1 MRVVAGMGMAGE
13 GGRGRGAVE
22 YWVDE
27 QEEGKELG
35 AGNGRQARFQAL
47 AAMEAVAIAGGPS
60 PPRSSL
66 LCPLPLS
73 PLLLSL
79 PLLFVLIRPAPPG
92 TFEFHALA
100 PLASSTLLS
109 LHPVAWSLFSPICL
123 YYTVLSYDIF

>member
-92 TFEFHALA
+92 TFEFM
-100 PLASSTLLS
+100 PLLRLRLLS

>member
-13 GGRGRGAVE
+13 GGRGRGRGAVE

-66 LCPLPLS
+66 LCPPPSRSLSSFALPA
-73 PLLLSL
+73 
-79 PLLFVLIRPAPPG
+79 FAFRPNPSGP
-92 TFEFHALA
+92 TWHF
-100 PLASSTLLS
+100 
-109 LHPVAWSLFSPICL
+109 
-123 YYTVLSYDIF
+123 